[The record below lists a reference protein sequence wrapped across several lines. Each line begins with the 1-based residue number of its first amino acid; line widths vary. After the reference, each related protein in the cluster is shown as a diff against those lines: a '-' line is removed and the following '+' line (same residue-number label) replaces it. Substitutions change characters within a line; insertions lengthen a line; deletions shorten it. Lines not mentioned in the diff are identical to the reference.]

1 MEAAVEKDIESTIR
15 TIYKTLLENWN
26 ENDASGFAD
35 LFTESANVIGF
46 DGSQMNGR
54 AQIREEL
61 AKIFHNHKVSTYVG
75 IVKEI
80 RKIADNL
87 YLLRS
92 VAGMLPPGKTE
103 IKPDVNAI
111 QTLIIANTP
120 NKFKIELYQNT
131 PAAFHGRPELSKN
144 LTDELQRAADRHLT
158 MS

>member
-1 MEAAVEKDIESTIR
+1 
-15 TIYKTLLENWN
+15 
-26 ENDASGFAD
+26 
-35 LFTESANVIGF
+35 
-46 DGSQMNGR
+46 NGR